1 MPMKRENI
9 ALAKAVLNGES
20 LAAAAGR
27 RGLTRG
33 RAWQIVR
40 AFCLEFML
48 CHERNDSEGKLKN
61 LKSLRE
67 AWRRWARV

>member
-1 MPMKRENI
+1 MPMTPANI
-9 ALAKAVLNGES
+9 ALAKDVLNGES
-20 LAAAAGR
+20 LEAAAGK

-48 CHERNDSEGKLKN
+48 CHERNDSSGKMKN
-61 LKSLRE
+61 LKGLRH
-67 AWRRWARV
+67 AWRNWARS